1 MSFPE
6 LQASYYSE
14 PYEWIT
20 AKEIKEYVCISKDFY
35 GRKHIFLHL
44 HINRENRVHGVKLY
58 TFKSVNDVK
67 CKLSEKVLQHFY
79 FLCDFILGA
88 ISESLPF
95 AEINLFYNE
104 EFDCKAIA
112 VTVKFANDIDP
123 KEFLSFL
130 DSS

>member
-1 MSFPE
+1 MSFRE

-20 AKEIKEYVCISKDFY
+20 AKKIKEYVCISTEFY
-35 GRKHIFLHL
+35 GRKHIFLPL

-67 CKLSEKVLQHFY
+67 CKLYEKVLQHFY
-79 FLCDFILGA
+79 SLCDFILGT
-88 ISESLPF
+88 ISESLPS

>member
-1 MSFPE
+1 MSFRE

-20 AKEIKEYVCISKDFY
+20 AKKIKEYVCTSTEFY
-35 GRKHIFLHL
+35 GRKHIFLPL

-67 CKLSEKVLQHFY
+67 CKLYEKVLQHFY
-79 FLCDFILGA
+79 SLCDFILGA
-88 ISESLPF
+88 ISESLPS

-123 KEFLSFL
+123 KEFSSFL

>member
-44 HINRENRVHGVKLY
+44 HINRENRVHGV
-58 TFKSVNDVK
+58 NDIK

-79 FLCDFILGA
+79 SLCDFILGA

-123 KEFLSFL
+123 KKFLSFL

>member
-1 MSFPE
+1 MSFRE

-20 AKEIKEYVCISKDFY
+20 AKKIKEYVCISTEFY
-35 GRKHIFLHL
+35 GRKHIFLPL

-67 CKLSEKVLQHFY
+67 CKLYEKVLQHFY
-79 FLCDFILGA
+79 SLCDFILGA
-88 ISESLPF
+88 ISESLPS

>member
-1 MSFPE
+1 MSFRE

-20 AKEIKEYVCISKDFY
+20 AKKIKEYVCISTEFY
-35 GRKHIFLHL
+35 GRKHIFLPL

-67 CKLSEKVLQHFY
+67 CKLYEKVLQHFY
-79 FLCDFILGA
+79 SLCDFILGA
-88 ISESLPF
+88 ISESLPS

-123 KEFLSFL
+123 KEFSSFL